1 MPASMSFHCCWE
13 NIIMFVMN
21 QHRILFLRRLK
32 DRGMKPYAFPGLYWS
47 IKSCLH
53 SNPEISDA
61 EINRRLERLGWKGL
75 NLDRDTLDLAKLCFD
90 AEMN

>member
-1 MPASMSFHCCWE
+1 M
-13 NIIMFVMN
+13 MFVN
-21 QHRILFLRRLK
+21 QHKILFLRKLR
-32 DRGMKPYAFPGLYWS
+32 DREMKHNAFPGLYWS

-75 NLDRDTLDLAKLCFD
+75 NLDRDTLDLAKACFD

>member
-1 MPASMSFHCCWE
+1 M
-13 NIIMFVMN
+13 MFEMN
-21 QHRILFLRRLK
+21 QHKILFLRKLK

-75 NLDRDTLDLAKLCFD
+75 NLDRDTLDLAKICFD
-90 AEMN
+90 TDMN

>member
-1 MPASMSFHCCWE
+1 MP
-13 NIIMFVMN
+13 
-21 QHRILFLRRLK
+21 
-32 DRGMKPYAFPGLYWS
+32 
-47 IKSCLH
+47 

-75 NLDRDTLDLAKLCFD
+75 SLDRDTLDLARTCFD

>member
-1 MPASMSFHCCWE
+1 M
-13 NIIMFVMN
+13 MFVN
-21 QHRILFLRRLK
+21 QHKILFLRKLK
-32 DRGMKPYAFPGLYWS
+32 NRGMKQNAFPGLYWS

-61 EINRRLERLGWKGL
+61 EINERLERLGWKGL
-75 NLDRDTLDLAKLCFD
+75 SLDRDTLDLAKACFD